1 MEVLKMA
8 DKMGRKRTG
17 RPRLRKTVTRRDVD
31 YLREHMALANRAAFA
46 VASLISE
53 KPAKQTLTVIRKSA
67 RDVVDHGYQ
76 ACARIDGLLYAMDG
90 QLPPEL
96 ADDVAMR
103 LALAHEINVDP
114 WDLDLVSQRAQ
125 ARAALAR
132 VLKRLQR
139 REDPDE

>member
-90 QLPPEL
+90 QLPPISRTMSRC
-96 ADDVAMR
+96 VWR
-103 LALAHEINVDP
+103 LRTRSMLTRGISIWFPSERKPGQH
-114 WDLDLVSQRAQ
+114 SRAS
-125 ARAALAR
+125 
-132 VLKRLQR
+132 
-139 REDPDE
+139 